1 MQSSYEL
8 PIKKQQYIK
17 RVQNTKQKPQFRL
30 VTKQGQDKFGVHS
43 QSFWITMKIVVSP
56 VNGSEE

>member
-1 MQSSYEL
+1 MQSNYKL

-17 RVQNTKQKPQFRL
+17 SIQNTKQNPQLRL
-30 VTKQGQDKFGVHS
+30 VTKQGQDNFGVCS
-43 QSFWITMKIVVSP
+43 QSLWISMTIVVSP